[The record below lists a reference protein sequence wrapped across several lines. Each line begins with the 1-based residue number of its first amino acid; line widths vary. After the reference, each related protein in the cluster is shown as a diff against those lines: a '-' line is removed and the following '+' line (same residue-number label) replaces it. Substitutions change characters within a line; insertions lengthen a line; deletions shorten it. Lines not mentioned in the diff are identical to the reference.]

1 MNDAPT
7 RHSVCRSIAAS
18 LLVLLWLSPCRAQ
31 VPELTT
37 DRPDQTESAETVFP
51 GGIQIE
57 IGWTHAE
64 NDDDGLDL
72 ATDAFPQTL
81 IRYGLLERFELRFG
95 FDGYVWQDLDD
106 AADGSLDDEGAGDM
120 EVGFKYKLWDEQGCA
135 PQTALLVGTTLP
147 TGEAG
152 FSSERLDPSVRL
164 ACAHTLSETFSL
176 GYNLAG
182 IWETNEDET
191 GDRDTTASVAY
202 SAVLGIALTDRA
214 GTFLEFFG
222 SLPTDEGKPANSI
235 DTGLTYLVTENLQL
249 DVLGGVGLSDDA
261 EDWFIGAGVVYRTG
275 GGTTTL
281 DRRRMATIR

>member
-1 MNDAPT
+1 MEDRT
-7 RHSVCRSIAAS
+7 VLHTVRHTISAC
-18 LLVLLWLSPCRAQ
+18 LLVLLWLSPCPAQ
-31 VPELTT
+31 MPELTT

-51 GGIQIE
+51 GGIQVE
-57 IGWTHAE
+57 IGWTHVE

-72 ATDAFPQTL
+72 TTNAFPQTL

-95 FDGYVWQDLDD
+95 FDGYVWQDMD
-106 AADGSLDDEGAGDM
+106 AADDSLDDEGAGDM
-120 EVGFKYKLWDEQGCA
+120 EVGFKYKLWDEQGCT

-182 IWETNEDET
+182 IWETNEDDT

-222 SLPTDEGKPANSI
+222 SVPTDEGKPANSI
-235 DTGLTYLVTENLQL
+235 DTGLTYLVTENLQV

-275 GGTTTL
+275 GATTL
-281 DRRRMATIR
+281 ERRRLTAIR